1 MRGAEP
7 HLMRMEGKLKR
18 ASAAQWKKAAE
29 TLASKRIAQQEPTLA
44 RLLSTTEICTA
55 SLPN

>member
-7 HLMRMEGKLKR
+7 HLMRIDGKLKG
-18 ASAAQWKKAAE
+18 ALPAQWKKAAE

-44 RLLSTTEICTA
+44 CLLFTTEICNA